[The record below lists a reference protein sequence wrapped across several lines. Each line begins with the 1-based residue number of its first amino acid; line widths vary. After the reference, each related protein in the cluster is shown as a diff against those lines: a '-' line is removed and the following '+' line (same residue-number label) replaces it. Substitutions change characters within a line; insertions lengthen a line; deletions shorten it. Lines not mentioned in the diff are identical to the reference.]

1 MRVGLRANCSPSTM
15 MPPYRRIAV
24 SPYRRIAASPHRRF
38 APFDVACAC
47 ERVASR
53 RVASLSFKTGD
64 KRSIRERPQMR

>member
-1 MRVGLRANCSPSTM
+1 MNVARRLACELLAVDDDAAASPH
-15 MPPYRRIAV
+15 
-24 SPYRRIAASPHRRF
+24 RRIAASPHRRF